1 MFPSISCFRLPAA
14 ALLLFASAAFAENP
28 LQPIMCLPDKVILQ
42 EDFSTPGAI
51 NKQQWEPRQ
60 GTQWK
65 VEDGVLRG
73 WPSTPEH
80 QASVPSHKGLEPRI
94 AAPTTPKEFVAKF
107 SVRFIGGAETD
118 ISPFVEFG
126 HHVCRLRLSS
136 HGAELLAGEGTTRV
150 AETKDFHFEP
160 GKWYHMLAEL
170 QGEDFVIQIADG
182 PTIYARNEIFT
193 KPPPAGAAG
202 FGMAGTRGG
211 TVEIDDVTISSVKPG
226 TVPGW
231 EARRDA
237 FPKFTAVL
245 PAAKGKKPAE

>member
-1 MFPSISCFRLPAA
+1 MSLPVFSLHLSIAA
-14 ALLLFASAAFAENP
+14 SLAIACSALADSP
-28 LQPIMCLPDKVILQ
+28 LQPLMCVPDKVALHD
-42 EDFSTPGAI
+42 DFSTPGPI

-65 VEDGVLRG
+65 IEDGVLRG
-73 WPSTPEH
+73 HPSTPEH

-94 AAPTTPKEFVAKF
+94 AAPVTPPQFIASF

-136 HGAELLAGEGTTRV
+136 KGAELLTGSDGIRV

-160 GKWYHMLAEL
+160 GKWYHMLAEM
-170 QGEDFVIQIADG
+170 QGEEFVIQIAGG
-182 PTIYARNEIFT
+182 PTVYARNELFT

-202 FGMAGTRGG
+202 FGVAGTRDG
-211 TVEIDDVTISSVKPG
+211 TVEIDDVTLSSVKPG
-226 TVPGW
+226 TLPGW
-231 EARRDA
+231 DKKRDS
-237 FPKFTAVL
+237 FPKFAPVS
-245 PAAKGKKPAE
+245 PAGKAKKAAE

>member
-1 MFPSISCFRLPAA
+1 MFPSVSLLRLLA
-14 ALLLFASAAFAENP
+14 ALLLFAGSAFAENP
-28 LQPIMCLPDKVILQ
+28 LQPIMCMPDKVVLQ
-42 EDFSTPGAI
+42 DDFSTPGPI

-65 VEDGVLRG
+65 IEDGVLRG

-94 AAPTTPKEFVAKF
+94 AAPGTPKEFIAKF
-107 SVRFIGGAETD
+107 SIRFLGGAETD

-136 HGAELLAGEGTTRV
+136 KGAELLAGEGPTRV

-160 GKWYHMLAEL
+160 GKWYRMLAEL

-182 PTIYARNEIFT
+182 PTIYARNEIFS

-202 FGMAGTRGG
+202 LGVAGTRGG
-211 TVEIDDVTISSVKPG
+211 TVEIDDVTISSIKPG
-226 TVPGW
+226 TISGW
-231 EARRDA
+231 EARRDV
-237 FPKFTAVL
+237 FPKFTPV
-245 PAAKGKKPAE
+245 PPTAKGKKAAE